1 MKRQSKTLKKAKQ
14 STLIRI
20 NFFNRREMAELPKLL
35 LPDEKLLAIVSG
47 AYTAGTAILCVTS
60 MRMLLVDKKMIRLN
74 FEDVRFDSIREVN
87 YSQQVFMASLRF
99 YYAGRE
105 MQFRSWYKKE
115 LRELAQLVQE
125 KMFEVREK
133 KNNQQEPVMQQVPV
147 QPLSEAIPLESPA
160 LFRAVAPAS
169 TAQREDYLNQ
179 RLEKW
184 RQADRF
190 VDKLAMSAKTGRQVL
205 RLETEVRS

>member
-14 STLIRI
+14 NTLIRI

-160 LFRAVAPAS
+160 LFRVAAPAS
-169 TAQREDYLNQ
+169 TVQREDYLNQ